1 MPLQELLPVGPDTEQ
16 WSVWGTTARIVV
28 TDASIVAEA
37 RVLVEAEL
45 AAVELACSRFRDD
58 SELSQLQ
65 RHHDAKRSGRPT
77 PVSPLLAELLTV
89 ALEAAARTGGDVDP
103 TVGGAMVLL
112 GYDRDFASLPTNG
125 TSGITGA
132 IAVPGWQRVGVR
144 HTREGTEVTVPVGMR
159 LDLGATAKAFAADHC
174 ARRVAERFGCG
185 VLVALGGDIATAG
198 DAPAGGWRVWVQD
211 RPGDPGVTVT
221 LPARTALAT
230 SSTVSRVWRQGGDLR
245 HHIVDPI
252 TGRSARPHWRTVSVV
267 AADCVA
273 ANTLATA
280 SIVRGAPALR
290 WLRDLG
296 ASARFVRA
304 DCTVLTVGA
313 WPDESEAA
321 GQ

>member
-28 TDASIVAEA
+28 TDASLVGPA
-37 RVLVEAEL
+37 RVLVESEL
-45 AAVELACSRFRDD
+45 AAIGAACSRFRDD
-58 SELSQLQ
+58 SELSELQ
-65 RHHDAKRSGRPT
+65 RYPGRPT
-77 PVSPLLAELLTV
+77 PVSPLLGELLTV

-112 GYDRDFASLPTNG
+112 GYDRDFAYLTTGARP
-125 TSGITGA
+125 GITGA
-132 IAVPGWQRVGVR
+132 IAVPGWQRLGLR
-144 HTREGTEVTVPVGMR
+144 TTDEGTVVTLPAGMR
-159 LDLGATAKAFAADHC
+159 LDLGATAKAFSADRC

-198 DAPAGGWRVWVQD
+198 ETAEGGWRVLVQD
-211 RPGDPGVTVT
+211 RPGDPRTTVT

-230 SSTVSRVWRQGGDLR
+230 SSTVSRTWRQGGDLR

-252 TGRSARPHWRTVSVV
+252 SGRPAAPHWRTVSVV
-267 AADCVA
+267 AADCVS

-290 WLRDLG
+290 WLRELG
-296 ASARFVRA
+296 ASARFVRP
-304 DCTVLTVGA
+304 DLSVFTIGA
-313 WPDESEAA
+313 WPDEPEA
-321 GQ
+321 GEDD